1 MNVVPMKLSHWG
13 RECRGRAICLS
24 ASCQQRT
31 ARLAAGARQAMARLL
46 LLGIPSF

>member
-1 MNVVPMKLSHWG
+1 MS
-13 RECRGRAICLS
+13 LS